1 MANKKWERKRKK
13 AKKKERKKER
23 ERKQGRKEG
32 MKEGR
37 KEGRSKGKKKRKR
50 KKDNRK
56 KRNLSLIAQ
65 TFKERSIIK
74 ETIQRQHMH
83 TRNFREKKMQGQHRV
98 KMQETGSVKEI

>member
-1 MANKKWERKRKK
+1 
-13 AKKKERKKER
+13 
-23 ERKQGRKEG
+23 

-83 TRNFREKKMQGQHRV
+83 TRNFREKKCKDNTELKCRRQDVSKKYSQKV
-98 KMQETGSVKEI
+98 